1 MHLQPKKA
9 HNVHQSHFCEKINNN
24 DITIPNE
31 VEPSKIKSLK
41 GEDKTLNLEGGMK
54 KDGEDKHDGKGN
66 SIIII
71 ILNRD
76 ENVWDRS
83 R

>member
-41 GEDKTLNLEGGMK
+41 GEDKTLKLEGG
-54 KDGEDKHDGKGN
+54 
-66 SIIII
+66 
-71 ILNRD
+71 
-76 ENVWDRS
+76 
-83 R
+83 